1 MASPPDSDK
10 PTVQVGSVPLVYIGI
25 LLAATLQVLDTTIA
39 NVAVPHMQ
47 SSLNATRESVLW
59 VLTSYIVASAI
70 ALPSAGWLSSRFGSR
85 RLLIT
90 STVLFIL
97 SSMLCGMAANLEQMV
112 LFRFI
117 QGFAG
122 AYLMPLSQT
131 IMLDVTRPSRHGQAM
146 ALFGAGVIMGPIM
159 GPVFGGWLTENMNWR
174 WVFYVNLPFG
184 AIALLLMITQL
195 PPWPTRKQRF
205 DITGYALVALCVGSL
220 QLLMDRGEHIDW
232 FDAAEAWVYALLFC
246 CTAWI
251 GVIHLAT
258 SRNPIFNRAL
268 WHDMNFTISLA
279 IMAVTGLTAYATLA
293 LMPPMLQQ
301 LFGYSVLTTG
311 LVIAPRGIGVMLCA
325 LVAGRLVRKG
335 FDLRIMVA
343 LGFTTIA
350 ISMFDMA
357 SWSLTIE
364 RHHIVT
370 AGIIQG
376 VGLGLLFIPLNT
388 LAFSTLPAPLRADGS
403 SLVNLFR
410 SIGASVG
417 ISVSSVLLARS
428 IQTNHA
434 ELAPYIST
442 ETIGITDPERAGMY
456 GKFGESILAMA
467 DAEIN
472 RQAAMIG
479 YINDFWFMGWLCL
492 AAVPM
497 VLLIRRPD
505 QRMAPV
511 TAEAIH

>member
-1 MASPPDSDK
+1 MTAHPVSDQ
-10 PTVQVGSVPLVYIGI
+10 PTIHVGSVPLVYIGI

-70 ALPSAGWLSSRFGSR
+70 ALPTAGWLSSRFGSR

-97 SSMLCGMAANLEQMV
+97 SSMLCGLAANLEQMV
-112 LFRFI
+112 FFRFI

-159 GPVFGGWLTENMNWR
+159 GPVFGGWLTENMDWR
-174 WVFYVNLPFG
+174 WVFFVNLPFG
-184 AIALLLMITQL
+184 GIALLLMITQL
-195 PPWPTRKQRF
+195 PQWPTRRIRF
-205 DITGYALVALCVGSL
+205 DFVGYALVAICVGSL

-232 FDAAEAWVYALLFC
+232 FDAAEAWVYAILVG

-251 GVIHLAT
+251 GAIHLAT
-258 SRNPIFNRAL
+258 SRNPIFDRAL

-279 IMAVTGLTAYATLA
+279 IMTVTGLTAYATLA

-301 LFGYSVLTTG
+301 LFGYSVMTTG

-325 LVAGRLVRKG
+325 LVAGRLVRMG

-343 LGFTTIA
+343 LGFATIA
-350 ISMFDMA
+350 VSMFDMA
-357 SWSLTIE
+357 SWSLTVE
-364 RHHIVT
+364 QHHIVT
-370 AGIIQG
+370 AGVIQG
-376 VGLGLLFIPLNT
+376 IGLGLLFIPLNT
-388 LAFSTLPAPLRADGS
+388 LAFSTLPAQLRADGS

-410 SIGASVG
+410 SIGASIG
-417 ISVSSVLLARS
+417 ISISSVLLARS

-434 ELAPYIST
+434 ELVPYVST
-442 ETIGITDPERAGMY
+442 ETMVVTDPERAGMF
-456 GKFGESILAMA
+456 GSFGEAMLAMT
-467 DAEIN
+467 DMEIN

-492 AAVPM
+492 AAIPL
-497 VLLIRRPD
+497 VLLIRQPKRHAATIP
-505 QRMAPV
+505 AE
-511 TAEAIH
+511 TAH

>member
-195 PPWPTRKQRF
+195 PPWPTRKLRF
-205 DITGYALVALCVGSL
+205 DITGYALVAICVGSL

-279 IMAVTGLTAYATLA
+279 IMAVTGLTA
-293 LMPPMLQQ
+293 
-301 LFGYSVLTTG
+301 
-311 LVIAPRGIGVMLCA
+311 
-325 LVAGRLVRKG
+325 
-335 FDLRIMVA
+335 
-343 LGFTTIA
+343 
-350 ISMFDMA
+350 
-357 SWSLTIE
+357 
-364 RHHIVT
+364 
-370 AGIIQG
+370 
-376 VGLGLLFIPLNT
+376 
-388 LAFSTLPAPLRADGS
+388 
-403 SLVNLFR
+403 
-410 SIGASVG
+410 
-417 ISVSSVLLARS
+417 
-428 IQTNHA
+428 
-434 ELAPYIST
+434 
-442 ETIGITDPERAGMY
+442 
-456 GKFGESILAMA
+456 
-467 DAEIN
+467 
-472 RQAAMIG
+472 
-479 YINDFWFMGWLCL
+479 
-492 AAVPM
+492 
-497 VLLIRRPD
+497 
-505 QRMAPV
+505 
-511 TAEAIH
+511 

>member
-1 MASPPDSDK
+1 
-10 PTVQVGSVPLVYIGI
+10 
-25 LLAATLQVLDTTIA
+25 
-39 NVAVPHMQ
+39 
-47 SSLNATRESVLW
+47 
-59 VLTSYIVASAI
+59 
-70 ALPSAGWLSSRFGSR
+70 
-85 RLLIT
+85 
-90 STVLFIL
+90 
-97 SSMLCGMAANLEQMV
+97 
-112 LFRFI
+112 
-117 QGFAG
+117 
-122 AYLMPLSQT
+122 
-131 IMLDVTRPSRHGQAM
+131 
-146 ALFGAGVIMGPIM
+146 
-159 GPVFGGWLTENMNWR
+159 
-174 WVFYVNLPFG
+174 
-184 AIALLLMITQL
+184 
-195 PPWPTRKQRF
+195 
-205 DITGYALVALCVGSL
+205 
-220 QLLMDRGEHIDW
+220 
-232 FDAAEAWVYALLFC
+232 
-246 CTAWI
+246 
-251 GVIHLAT
+251 
-258 SRNPIFNRAL
+258 
-268 WHDMNFTISLA
+268 
-279 IMAVTGLTAYATLA
+279 
-293 LMPPMLQQ
+293 
-301 LFGYSVLTTG
+301 
-311 LVIAPRGIGVMLCA
+311 MLCA

-350 ISMFDMA
+350 VSMFDMA

-370 AGIIQG
+370 AGVIQG

-492 AAVPM
+492 AAVPL
-497 VLLIRRPD
+497 VLLIRRSD
-505 QRMAPV
+505 QGMAPV

>member
-1 MASPPDSDK
+1 
-10 PTVQVGSVPLVYIGI
+10 
-25 LLAATLQVLDTTIA
+25 
-39 NVAVPHMQ
+39 
-47 SSLNATRESVLW
+47 
-59 VLTSYIVASAI
+59 
-70 ALPSAGWLSSRFGSR
+70 
-85 RLLIT
+85 
-90 STVLFIL
+90 
-97 SSMLCGMAANLEQMV
+97 
-112 LFRFI
+112 
-117 QGFAG
+117 
-122 AYLMPLSQT
+122 
-131 IMLDVTRPSRHGQAM
+131 
-146 ALFGAGVIMGPIM
+146 
-159 GPVFGGWLTENMNWR
+159 
-174 WVFYVNLPFG
+174 
-184 AIALLLMITQL
+184 
-195 PPWPTRKQRF
+195 
-205 DITGYALVALCVGSL
+205 
-220 QLLMDRGEHIDW
+220 MDRGEHIDW

-492 AAVPM
+492 AAVPL